1 MKFLDVAQVF
11 EQIEQ
16 ESSRTEITKLLAN
29 ILQQASAQ
37 EAQIISYLSSGS
49 LFPPYKTL
57 QFNIAKKG
65 VIEILAILL
74 SKSSQEIKDLL
85 KELGDLGSVVGQEW
99 QGGDQGLS
107 VQDLY
112 DELVACAY
120 ISGTGST
127 RAKHNAL
134 LVLLQKVDA
143 FCAKYI
149 VRIITGT
156 LRLGFSDMTLIDALS
171 WMQVGDKS
179 IRKNLE
185 HTYNICADIGL
196 VAYTL
201 KEKGEQGIDDMNIQV
216 GIPIRPAAAERL
228 NSAQAIVDKL
238 GHCVAQPKLD
248 GFRIQVHAV
257 QDGDKITTQFYSRN
271 LLDMSEMFP
280 DLKQSVET
288 LLRKHASIS
297 SLICEGE
304 AIVYDEDIGLFL
316 PFQETVKRKRK
327 HGVEQ
332 ASQDLPLRLYLFDVL
347 YFNGVSMLDKTH
359 ADRRQV
365 LENLLSQAD
374 DNALYAIEEKKIT
387 TGQQLHEYFLQ
398 NLHAGLEGLVV
409 KREDAL
415 YQPGKR
421 NFNWI
426 KLKRHARGK
435 LTDTIDC
442 VILGYYHGAG
452 KRTHFGVGAF
462 LVGVY
467 NDTLDRFES
476 VAKVGTGMK
485 DDEWK
490 DLKKRC
496 TELELH
502 EQPHNVRVAKDL
514 YPDVWM
520 TASIVCVIQCEEI
533 TQSPVHTAGKTD
545 EQLGLA
551 LRFPRFIS
559 YRSDKSAQDAT
570 TVKELQSL
578 HKGQK
583 VDSAKV

>member
-1 MKFLDVAQVF
+1 MKFSIVAQMF
-11 EQIEQ
+11 EKIEQ

-29 ILQQASAQ
+29 LLQQASPE
-37 EAQIISYLSSGS
+37 EAQLLSYLSLGS

-65 VIEILAILL
+65 MIEILAKLA
-74 SKSSQEIKDLL
+74 SQTSDNIKVLFKD
-85 KELGDLGSVVGQEW
+85 LGDLGSVVFHIL
-99 QGGDQGLS
+99 QGEDQGLDIQQ
-107 VQDLY
+107 VY
-112 DELVACAY
+112 DALVACAH

-127 RAKHNAL
+127 ESKQQAL
-134 LVLLQKVDA
+134 ISLLQQVDA
-143 FCAKYI
+143 LSAKYI
-149 VRIITGT
+149 VRIVTGT
-156 LRLGFSDMTLIDALS
+156 LRLGFSDMTLIDGLS
-171 WMQVGDKS
+171 WMEVGDKS

-185 HTYNICADIGL
+185 HAYNICADLGL

-201 KEKGEQGIDDMNIQV
+201 KSLGQLGVATMSIRV

-228 NSAQAIVDKL
+228 NSAQEIVDKL
-238 GHCVAQPKLD
+238 GDCVAQPKLD
-248 GFRIQVHAV
+248 GFRVQVHAV
-257 QDGDKITTQFYSRN
+257 QDNGTIKTQFYSRN

-280 DLKQSVET
+280 DLKESVEK
-288 LLRKHASIS
+288 LLQADNSLT

-304 AIVYDEDIGLFL
+304 AIVYDQDTDLFL

-332 ASQDLPLRLYLFDVL
+332 AREELPLRLYIFDVL
-347 YFNGVSMLDKTH
+347 YLNGTSMLAKTH
-359 ADRRQV
+359 AERRQA
-365 LENLLSQAD
+365 LENLVAKSQD
-374 DNALYAIEEKKIT
+374 DSLCIIDEQKIT
-387 TGQQLHEYFLQ
+387 QGDQLHEYFLQ

-409 KREDAL
+409 KREDAQ

-435 LTDTIDC
+435 LVDTIDC
-442 VILGYYHGAG
+442 VILGYYYGKG
-452 KRTHFGVGAF
+452 KRTHFGIGAF

-467 NDTLDRFES
+467 NDQLDRFES

-485 DDEWK
+485 DAEWR
-490 DLKKRC
+490 DLKERC
-496 TELELH
+496 QVLGVH
-502 EQPHNVRVAKDL
+502 DQPHNVIVAKDL
-514 YPDVWM
+514 HPDVWV
-520 TASIVCVIQCEEI
+520 APEIVCVIQSEEV

-545 EQLGLA
+545 DTLGLA

-570 TVKELQSL
+570 SVTELQSL
-578 HKGQK
+578 YQGQK
-583 VDSAKV
+583 TDRVKS